1 MFSFPNPML
10 KSCWFRGLCLFALSL
25 SIVLILGQ
33 GLRRA
38 EAQPG
43 SFIQQGANI
52 FLAGKSYPVAWAQW
66 QDGGQLHTGISDVGA
81 MQILGLEFLPNSQ
94 PETQPL
100 QWFSERPLV
109 LPTRWLA
116 PYRYLDVTELLQRGQ
131 SLATSQGDRLN
142 INPPGAKITRIR
154 QGQQPWGQRLVLEL
168 TGPTFWQ
175 LSQAKTEGAVLVQ
188 ALNNTK
194 TPTFTTPSPAGVK
207 PIDEDDLGTTAP
219 GAKALKSFQLLTEG
233 ETSKL
238 LLSLPPS
245 HRLQVSTLTNPDR
258 LVVDVRAEGPSPR
271 AIAWAPGLE
280 WRQEWINI
288 PSGRFPIWD
297 LSLDLKNMRLRNLT
311 ATPQGVTGTNSL
323 TAIVQNRQAVAAIN
337 GGFFNRKTQLPLGA
351 LKNEGQWLSGPILQR
366 GVMAWNDQGEV
377 KFGRLSLKEHI
388 VNATGQRTALTT
400 LNSGYVQAGI
410 ARYTPTWGPLYRP
423 LTDNE
428 TASVVVNSKV
438 VEEQKL
444 GPAGQREIP
453 IPAQGYLL
461 IQRGAGQKFWTV
473 GDRLS
478 LESQTLPVDLG
489 AYDHILGAGPLLL
502 QRNRIVLDAA
512 GEKFSPDFQ
521 RQKASRSGLA
531 LDSQGHLHLL
541 VVHQRLGGAGATLTE
556 WAQIL
561 KTMGM
566 NAALN
571 LDGGSSSALVLGGQ
585 LLDRSPV
592 TAAKVSNGLGVFF
605 LAQAESMTY
614 HF

>member
-1 MFSFPNPML
+1 M
-10 KSCWFRGLCLFALSL
+10 
-25 SIVLILGQ
+25 VLILGLFIQ
-33 GLRRA
+33 EPRVV
-38 EAQPG
+38 EAQPSPFIHQG
-43 SFIQQGANI
+43 STV

-94 PETQPL
+94 PEIQPL
-100 QWFSERPLV
+100 QWFSERPFL

-131 SLATSQGDRLN
+131 SLTTSQGERLN

-154 QGQQPWGQRLVLEL
+154 QGKQPWGQRLVLEL

-194 TPTFTTPSPAGVK
+194 APAFTPSPGGVK
-207 PIDEDDLGTTAP
+207 PIEEDDLGTTAP
-219 GAKALKSFQLLTEG
+219 EAGGFSRALGIALKSFQLVAEG

-258 LVVDVRAEGPSPR
+258 LVVDVRAEGPTPR
-271 AIAWAPGLE
+271 AIAWAKGLG

-288 PSGRFPIWD
+288 PGGRFPIWD
-297 LSLDLKNMRLRNLT
+297 LSLDLKNIRLRNLT

-377 KFGRLSLKEHI
+377 KFGRLSLKEQI
-388 VNATGQRTALTT
+388 VNARGQRITLTT
-400 LNSGYVQAGI
+400 LNSGYVESGI
-410 ARYTPTWGPLYRP
+410 ARYTPTWGSLYRP

-428 TASVVVNSKV
+428 TASVVVDGNV
-438 VEEQKL
+438 VDEQKL
-444 GPAGQREIP
+444 GPAGQKEIP

-461 IQRGAGQKFWTV
+461 IQRGQGQKAWSL
-473 GDRLS
+473 GSRLS
-478 LESQTLPVDLG
+478 LESQTLPADFG
-489 AYDHILGAGPLLL
+489 SYDHILGAGPLLL
-502 QRNRIVLDAA
+502 QRNQIVLDPAA
-512 GEKFSPDFQ
+512 EKFSQDFQ

-541 VVHQRLGGAGATLTE
+541 VVHQRLGGVGATLTE

-566 NAALN
+566 NNALN